1 MQIISD
7 LIRQLMFRKLA
18 PCLDFIVILEPML
31 FGQRLTQTRKQKN
44 ISQEQLASKLGV
56 HAPVIGRY
64 ERGEV
69 KPSIEVAIRIAK
81 VLEVS
86 LDFLSGLS
94 DNELSA
100 ELIQQIDN
108 LQSLPEEDQGHII
121 KTMQSLIRDAK
132 ARAAYG

>member
-1 MQIISD
+1 VQIISD